1 MVSVITCP
9 AEPDREPEREFVR
22 QVLLY
27 EIGLSLWFRAVVV
40 VVALIGDNDVL
51 GPWNKFWLN

>member
-51 GPWNKFWLN
+51 GP